1 VRSWREFGER
11 GLANWCQ
18 EDKEMRL
25 SLYVTMIALV
35 LATVAG
41 QGAFL

>member
-1 VRSWREFGER
+1 MRRDFGER

-18 EDKEMRL
+18 EEVMKLRL
-25 SLYVTMIALV
+25 LVLMVALA

-41 QGAFL
+41 QSAVI

>member
-1 VRSWREFGER
+1 LWREFGES

-18 EDKEMRL
+18 EIKMRL
-25 SLYVTMIALV
+25 SFLVLMVALA

-41 QGAFL
+41 QSAFI